1 LKNLFCTQINNNK
14 TIDVLTQIKKGNLLM
29 PYFSI
34 KVFQVVMA
42 CLTTLGFY
50 NCLPNVRYWI
60 ETHRYFPLKK
70 ELLHLENQTL
80 ELFVFS
86 ILISSVLIKLYIVI
100 IVWYCYKYLVTLDS
114 FRNMNTTSVGFVAG
128 TLSTDE
134 LNNNGFKI
142 DDESFIT
149 TQPPPKYDDIV
160 KHKKTV
166 ASTTCISQG
175 QASNPS
181 TSARGD
187 EESSIVV
194 PLVGNLQ
201 PPSYATAIIK
211 EI

>member
-1 LKNLFCTQINNNK
+1 
-14 TIDVLTQIKKGNLLM
+14 M

-60 ETHRYFPLKK
+60 EAHRFFPLRK

-134 LNNNGFKI
+134 LNNNGFKLVSCF
-142 DDESFIT
+142 EPWEPYAGVLFIRSAVFCQMMQSVKET
-149 TQPPPKYDDIV
+149 TD
-160 KHKKTV
+160 
-166 ASTTCISQG
+166 
-175 QASNPS
+175 
-181 TSARGD
+181 
-187 EESSIVV
+187 
-194 PLVGNLQ
+194 
-201 PPSYATAIIK
+201 
-211 EI
+211 

>member
-1 LKNLFCTQINNNK
+1 
-14 TIDVLTQIKKGNLLM
+14 M

-70 ELLHLENQTL
+70 ELLQLENQTL

-100 IVWYCYKYLVTLDS
+100 IVWYCYRYMITIES
-114 FRNMNTTSVGFVAG
+114 FRNRNTTVEFLAG
-128 TLSTDE
+128 ALSNED

-142 DDESFIT
+142 DDESLVS
-149 TQPPPKYDDIV
+149 TQPPPKYDEIIKQNKQNSINDQTQLPTTST
-160 KHKKTV
+160 HLQSTLNENRE
-166 ASTTCISQG
+166 ASVI
-175 QASNPS
+175 
-181 TSARGD
+181 
-187 EESSIVV
+187 I
-194 PLVGNLQ
+194 PLVNNQ
-201 PPSYATAIIK
+201 PPSYASAIIK
-211 EI
+211 TV

>member
-1 LKNLFCTQINNNK
+1 
-14 TIDVLTQIKKGNLLM
+14 M

-60 ETHRYFPLKK
+60 ETHRYFPMKK
-70 ELLHLENQTL
+70 ELLLLENQTL

-100 IVWYCYKYLVTLDS
+100 IVWYCYRYMITIES
-114 FRNMNTTSVGFVAG
+114 FRHMNNTTSPVGFRSPSV
-128 TLSTDE
+128 DE
-134 LNNNGFKI
+134 LNNTGFKA
-142 DDESFIT
+142 DDEPFMT

-160 KHKKTV
+160 KHPKV
-166 ASTTCISQG
+166 ASSPTAYSSQA
-175 QASNPS
+175 QASIPTSS
-181 TSARGD
+181 TRMQSNID
-187 EESSIVV
+187 ESTIV
-194 PLVGNLQ
+194 PLVSNSQ
-201 PPSYATAIIK
+201 PPSYASSVIK